1 MQAGNLEP
9 KMYLPPKS
17 APQRGF
23 LQNLLGGLGGL
34 YGRFDD
40 WAMDGYL
47 PGGAQNPDQ
56 RIASKKNIAAKKPRG
71 LMDKPSTE
79 RDDVSVKTP
88 LDEEVEGPAA
98 PAARTGLDPEEV
110 EAAEASSPMPRVRPP
125 QAQWGSEAAAQAS
138 MSQIAP
144 MPPQAPAASQGTPDY
159 LRAPQSQMQRMASAN
174 DSDLMGMLSENAA
187 QSQNPITQ
195 SAKGNMAQRAASAV
209 NRATGGGAQRDPFN
223 NPMMNAARSAVQQI
237 GMRPAPPYPP
247 EAQNAPMQNPIDLNT
262 VANQPPL
269 GSDFQL
275 PMGPP
280 TANQVPFVAGPA
292 DRQAAQQLQPS
303 NIQRRDVSEQDAAQ
317 ALINV
322 GGSSRLTMQ
331 DIALVRQLV
340 AQGVPLTQAA
350 AQVAGVG

>member
-9 KMYLPPKS
+9 KMYLPPNS

-88 LDEEVEGPAA
+88 LDEEVESPAA

-110 EAAEASSPMPRVRPP
+110 EAAEAGSPMPRVRPP

-144 MPPQAPAASQGTPDY
+144 MSPQAPAASQGTPDY
-159 LRAPQSQMQRMASAN
+159 LRAPQSQMQRMASAS

-195 SAKGNMAQRAASAV
+195 SAKARASQLSTQQR
-209 NRATGGGAQRDPFN
+209 
-223 NPMMNAARSAVQQI
+223 
-237 GMRPAPPYPP
+237 
-247 EAQNAPMQNPIDLNT
+247 NPIDLNM
-262 VANQPPL
+262 VASQPPL
-269 GSDFQL
+269 GSNFQR
-275 PMGPP
+275 PP
-280 TANQVPFVAGPA
+280 EVN
-292 DRQAAQQLQPS
+292 
-303 NIQRRDVSEQDAAQ
+303 AQ
-317 ALINV
+317 AESAVRAANSV
-322 GGSSRLTMQ
+322 GLSSDPATLDEIM
-331 DIALVRQLV
+331 ALVSR
-340 AQGVPLTQAA
+340 GVPVETAA
-350 AQVAGVG
+350 SMVARARMPM